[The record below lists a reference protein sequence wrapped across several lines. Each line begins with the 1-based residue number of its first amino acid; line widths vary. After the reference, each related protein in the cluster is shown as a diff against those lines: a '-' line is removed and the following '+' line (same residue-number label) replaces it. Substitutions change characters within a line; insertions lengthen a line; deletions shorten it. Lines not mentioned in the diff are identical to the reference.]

1 MQIYDR
7 RHRAQRRDSIHRQ
20 TVSVTVPAP
29 LAMLRTPLSPDLSA
43 AGAGSFEAHGNSP
56 TIERKKGAGLN
67 NNAYWRMVQPRQKRD
82 CTFTP
87 TRDGTR

>member
-7 RHRAQRRDSIHRQ
+7 RHRAQGRDSIHRQ
-20 TVSVTVPAP
+20 TVSVTVPHRSQCCEP
-29 LAMLRTPLSPDLSA
+29 RCP
-43 AGAGSFEAHGNSP
+43 GSLGSRGRFVRSSRELPHN
-56 TIERKKGAGLN
+56 RKKKGAGLN